1 MEGENMR
8 RKTSSLIVAIALF
21 AVAGMVFAQNADP
34 NTGGPTKNTLKLRL
48 VEPAEGATI
57 SGNSVRV
64 TVGYNAQVFAAGQGT
79 RFGDANFPQ
88 PRFDV
93 YLDNTLKATLKG
105 TQSNTA
111 TIESVPPGSHKIA
124 VVALN
129 VSGEV
134 IDRKEVRI
142 TTTETTIAEST
153 TTSSISTAPAP
164 PPPPPAAAPPP
175 APAPS
180 TYEPAPAPPAPMET
194 TLPHTASSS
203 PRLALMGLAL
213 VVAGLLL
220 GRKIR

>member
-1 MEGENMR
+1 MR

-21 AVAGMVFAQNADP
+21 AVAGMVLAQNADP
-34 NTGGPTKNTLKLRL
+34 NTGGPTKNTLRLRL

-57 SGNSVRV
+57 SGSSVRV

-79 RFGDANFPQ
+79 RFGEANFPQ

-93 YLDNTLKATLKG
+93 YLDNTLKSTLKG
-105 TQSNTA
+105 TESNTA
-111 TIESVPPGSHKIA
+111 TIENVPPGSHKIA
-124 VVALN
+124 IVALN

-134 IDRKEVRI
+134 IDRKEVGI
-142 TTTETTIAEST
+142 TTTETTIAGST

-164 PPPPPAAAPPP
+164 APPP
-175 APAPS
+175 APVAAPPAPS
-180 TYEPAPAPPAPMET
+180 TYEPAPEPPAPMET

-203 PRLALMGLAL
+203 PRLALLGLAL
-213 VVAGLLL
+213 VAGGLLL